1 MEWKLVLQSSALI
14 LGLVNGLMLLRHYL
28 RDRPKLALSAIHPDS
43 YQWFFVLPDGKY
55 QNQPTRKYGFL
66 SYVSIINRGIRDVSL
81 ESWSLHIKTVGGKWV
96 ELHPLSIPEP
106 QIELGQSGS
115 LKVWPVLG
123 QKGVYH
129 KENAMIRAGS
139 GISGFAYYIAEHYGG
154 NTWNPMIKEGKATGR
169 IVVRSVLG
177 NKASAKV
184 PFTKIPLKKAKE
196 IVEGIDKVDLSGSAP
211 SNAG

>member
-1 MEWKLVLQSSALI
+1 
-14 LGLVNGLMLLRHYL
+14 
-28 RDRPKLALSAIHPDS
+28 
-43 YQWFFVLPDGKY
+43 
-55 QNQPTRKYGFL
+55 
-66 SYVSIINRGIRDVSL
+66 
-81 ESWSLHIKTVGGKWV
+81 LHIKTVGEKWV

-139 GISGFAYYIAEHYGG
+139 SISGFAYYIAEHYGG
-154 NTWNPMIKEGKATGR
+154 NAWNPMIKEGKATGK

-177 NKASAKV
+177 NKASAKIL
-184 PFTKIPLKKAKE
+184 FTKIPLKKAKK

-211 SNAG
+211 SDAG